1 MFSENLR
8 NARKAKGISQEALAA
23 HVHVVRQTVS
33 KWEKGL
39 SVPDADVLIRIAEA
53 LEISVGGLLG
63 SPIETPENVDAVA
76 QKLEQINLSL
86 VERNRRSRF
95 IWKSIAG
102 ILIFLAAAMVIL
114 TILAIPAYRSFD
126 ESRSTRYA
134 STMLLSSDTGT
145 LGVPGQNFYLCL

>member
-23 HVHVVRQTVS
+23 HLHVVRQTVS

-86 VERNRRSRF
+86 VERNRF

-114 TILAIPAYRSFD
+114 TILAIPTYRSFD
-126 ESRSTRYA
+126 EHSEEVIITQSEDQA
-134 STMLLSSDTGT
+134 E
-145 LGVPGQNFYLCL
+145 